1 MTEEERTRQD
11 RSEDPDVWR
20 RGFCS
25 ATQMNNRKE
34 DMEIS
39 SHYRQLLRE
48 LNEQRQHG
56 ILCDACVIVDG
67 KIFKAHKNVLLG
79 SSRYFKTL
87 YCQVKKGA
95 EPHHQTTVTHL
106 DIVTATGFKAILDFM
121 YSAHLALTSKN
132 VIEVMSAA
140 SYLQMTDIVQA
151 CHSFIKAA
159 LDISIRSEMAEELAD
174 FEMGAVVAAGI
185 GGGGGGG
192 GGLGITGAGGGA
204 GTGLGGGGGVGGG
217 GGGGIV
223 GMASEA
229 LASIMSG
236 RSTSPWLARRTS
248 PANSSGDSAIASCHE
263 GGSMYGK
270 EDQEP
275 PKSHESQEE
284 ACHDS
289 QPAWP
294 HDYRPVTVKEEQVS
308 PASSSHP
315 RDTPRGAAQSQGE
328 QGAGGASGGGGEGP
342 WQPVSGSGRRKNRKN
357 KDTVRHITQQAETN
371 WDRERDRERER
382 DSRPGSPL
390 PSMLAVAG
398 WNYNGQEI
406 PGADVTEPNSS
417 DSRGER
423 LDFFLKQEE
432 PLTTEPSYL
441 GPNESEEAGGGGVG
455 GTISSV
461 ANLKAAL
468 MSKNS
473 LLSLRAEMMGDDNP
487 LLFEYLPKGAHS
499 LSWLRSN
506 NCCSTLRPGATG
518 ATIHN
523 KQGAGSSPLPPLP
536 PLPLLPPHLPP
547 TPPPQP
553 PSSTS
558 SSSSYFPP
566 TPPTTL
572 HPSESRPLE
581 APGLRAGAPPLRSEG
596 SDMEVEAAVE
606 GPEPSTLPEERVK
619 DKEDMKEYS
628 TALEGD
634 QSPIE
639 RDQMGDES
647 CVGGLTVPASV
658 SGAGRGTKGL
668 MVLGKEVG
676 SGKRVLP
683 EPGAWPSQG
692 FACSLCKRL
701 FSSLEHLREHEYR
714 HTLSLMALSLDWPSM
729 HGPYHQ
735 STQPHHQPQSQ
746 PSHFHQSLY
755 RPALEEPS
763 QVPARYLCS
772 QCPASFTLKSNADR
786 HEKTIHFKKKLMQC
800 VYCLKNFRDRTDLH
814 RHLSSVHSKERG
826 HTCPACAKAFSTQ
839 KNLSTHVKVC
849 CQVGSVPGDVLGRG
863 TGMEVCQGGVIDS
876 LWRLSQEMKV
886 ENHDLSIN
894 LEN

>member
-1 MTEEERTRQD
+1 
-11 RSEDPDVWR
+11 
-20 RGFCS
+20 
-25 ATQMNNRKE
+25 MNNRKE

-159 LDISIRSEMAEELAD
+159 LDISIRSEMADELAD
-174 FEMGAVVAAGI
+174 FEMGAVAA
-185 GGGGGGG
+185 
-192 GGLGITGAGGGA
+192 A
-204 GTGLGGGGGVGGG
+204 
-217 GGGGIV
+217 
-223 GMASEA
+223 A

-263 GGSMYGK
+263 GGSTYGK

-328 QGAGGASGGGGEGP
+328 QGAGGAGGGGEGP
-342 WQPVSGSGRRKNRKN
+342 WQPLSGSGRRKNRKN
-357 KDTVRHITQQAETN
+357 KDTVRHITQQ
-371 WDRERDRERER
+371 RDR

-398 WNYNGQEI
+398 WNYNGQDI
-406 PGADVTEPNSS
+406 PDVTEPNSS

-432 PLTTEPSYL
+432 ALTTEPGFL
-441 GPNESEEAGGGGVG
+441 GTNESEEGGGGAGG

-487 LLFEYLPKGAHS
+487 LLYEYLPKGGHS
-499 LSWLRSN
+499 LSLNDFTVIRKKFKCPYCSFSAMHQCILKRHMRSH
-506 NCCSTLRPGATG
+506 TGERPYPCE
-518 ATIHN
+518 I
-523 KQGAGSSPLPPLP
+523 
-536 PLPLLPPHLPP
+536 
-547 TPPPQP
+547 
-553 PSSTS
+553 
-558 SSSSYFPP
+558 
-566 TPPTTL
+566 
-572 HPSESRPLE
+572 
-581 APGLRAGAPPLRSEG
+581 
-596 SDMEVEAAVE
+596 
-606 GPEPSTLPEERVK
+606 
-619 DKEDMKEYS
+619 
-628 TALEGD
+628 
-634 QSPIE
+634 
-639 RDQMGDES
+639 
-647 CVGGLTVPASV
+647 C
-658 SGAGRGTKGL
+658 
-668 MVLGKEVG
+668 GK
-676 SGKRVLP
+676 KFTR
-683 EPGAWPSQG
+683 
-692 FACSLCKRL
+692 
-701 FSSLEHLREHEYR
+701 REHMKR
-714 HTLSLMALSLDWPSM
+714 HTL
-729 HGPYHQ
+729 
-735 STQPHHQPQSQ
+735 
-746 PSHFHQSLY
+746 
-755 RPALEEPS
+755 
-763 QVPARYLCS
+763 
-772 QCPASFTLKSNADR
+772 
-786 HEKTIHFKKKLMQC
+786 
-800 VYCLKNFRDRTDLH
+800 
-814 RHLSSVHSKERG
+814 VHSKDKKYV
-826 HTCPACAKAFSTQ
+826 C
-839 KNLSTHVKVC
+839 KVC
-849 CQVGSVPGDVLGRG
+849 SRVFMSAASVGIKHGSRRHGVCADCSGRGMAALLDHNGEVGGDISPEEELYPGDRFHDDQAECDGDGEGEEEMMVEGDGEMLGEG
-863 TGMEVCQGGVIDS
+863 EEEGGKWKDSGMTAEAHGALDNEKEESDS
-876 LWRLSQEMKV
+876 SAQEG
-886 ENHDLSIN
+886 EQQNGSERDFAWIS
-894 LEN
+894 

>member
-1 MTEEERTRQD
+1 
-11 RSEDPDVWR
+11 
-20 RGFCS
+20 
-25 ATQMNNRKE
+25 MNNRKE

-159 LDISIRSEMAEELAD
+159 LDISIRSEMADELAD
-174 FEMGAVVAAGI
+174 FEMGAVAAGL
-185 GGGGGGG
+185 GGGGGVGGGG
-192 GGLGITGAGGGA
+192 GGLGVAGAGVVPGA
-204 GTGLGGGGGVGGG
+204 GLGGGGGGG

-263 GGSMYGK
+263 GGSTYGK

-294 HDYRPVTVKEEQVS
+294 HDYRPINVKEEQVS

-315 RDTPRGAAQSQGE
+315 RDTPKGAAPSQSE
-328 QGAGGASGGGGEGP
+328 QGAGGAGGGVGDGS
-342 WQPVSGSGRRKNRKN
+342 WQQLSGSGRRKNRKN
-357 KDTVRHITQQAETN
+357 KDTVRHITQQAERN
-371 WDRERDRERER
+371 WDRERERYR

-398 WNYNGQEI
+398 WNYNGQDI

-423 LDFFLKQEE
+423 LDFFVKQEE
-432 PLTTEPSYL
+432 ALTAEPSFL
-441 GPNESEEAGGGGVG
+441 GTNENEEASRGAGAG
-455 GTISSV
+455 ISSV

-487 LLFEYLPKGAHS
+487 LLYEYLPKGGHS
-499 LSWLRSN
+499 LSLNDFTVIRKKFKCPYCSFSAMHQCILKRHMRSH
-506 NCCSTLRPGATG
+506 TGERPYPCE
-518 ATIHN
+518 I
-523 KQGAGSSPLPPLP
+523 
-536 PLPLLPPHLPP
+536 
-547 TPPPQP
+547 
-553 PSSTS
+553 
-558 SSSSYFPP
+558 
-566 TPPTTL
+566 
-572 HPSESRPLE
+572 
-581 APGLRAGAPPLRSEG
+581 
-596 SDMEVEAAVE
+596 
-606 GPEPSTLPEERVK
+606 
-619 DKEDMKEYS
+619 
-628 TALEGD
+628 
-634 QSPIE
+634 
-639 RDQMGDES
+639 
-647 CVGGLTVPASV
+647 C
-658 SGAGRGTKGL
+658 
-668 MVLGKEVG
+668 GK
-676 SGKRVLP
+676 KFTR
-683 EPGAWPSQG
+683 
-692 FACSLCKRL
+692 
-701 FSSLEHLREHEYR
+701 REHMKR
-714 HTLSLMALSLDWPSM
+714 HTL
-729 HGPYHQ
+729 
-735 STQPHHQPQSQ
+735 
-746 PSHFHQSLY
+746 
-755 RPALEEPS
+755 
-763 QVPARYLCS
+763 
-772 QCPASFTLKSNADR
+772 
-786 HEKTIHFKKKLMQC
+786 
-800 VYCLKNFRDRTDLH
+800 
-814 RHLSSVHSKERG
+814 VHSKDKKYV
-826 HTCPACAKAFSTQ
+826 C
-839 KNLSTHVKVC
+839 KVC
-849 CQVGSVPGDVLGRG
+849 SRVFMSAASVGIKHGSRRHGVCADCSGRGMAALLDHNGEVGGDISPEEELYPGDRFHDDQAECDGDGEGEEEMMVEGDGEILGEG
-863 TGMEVCQGGVIDS
+863 EEEGGKWKDSGMTTEEHRALDNEKEESDS
-876 LWRLSQEMKV
+876 SVQEGEQQNGSEK
-886 ENHDLSIN
+886 DFAWIS
-894 LEN
+894 

>member
-1 MTEEERTRQD
+1 
-11 RSEDPDVWR
+11 
-20 RGFCS
+20 
-25 ATQMNNRKE
+25 
-34 DMEIS
+34 MEIS

-159 LDISIRSEMAEELAD
+159 LDISIRSEMADELAD
-174 FEMGAVVAAGI
+174 FEMGAVAAAGI

-192 GGLGITGAGGGA
+192 GGVGITGAGGGA
-204 GTGLGGGGGVGGG
+204 GAGLG

-263 GGSMYGK
+263 GGSTYGK

-328 QGAGGASGGGGEGP
+328 QGTGGAAGGGGEGP
-342 WQPVSGSGRRKNRKN
+342 WQPLSGSGRRKNRKN
-357 KDTVRHITQQAETN
+357 KDTVRHITQQAERN
-371 WDRERDRERER
+371 WDRERDRERDR

-441 GPNESEEAGGGGVG
+441 GPNESEEAGGGGGG

-487 LLFEYLPKGAHS
+487 LLYEYLPKGAHS
-499 LSWLRSN
+499 LSLNDFTVIRKKFKCPYCSFSAMHQCILKRHMRSH
-506 NCCSTLRPGATG
+506 TGERPYPCE
-518 ATIHN
+518 I
-523 KQGAGSSPLPPLP
+523 
-536 PLPLLPPHLPP
+536 
-547 TPPPQP
+547 
-553 PSSTS
+553 
-558 SSSSYFPP
+558 
-566 TPPTTL
+566 
-572 HPSESRPLE
+572 
-581 APGLRAGAPPLRSEG
+581 
-596 SDMEVEAAVE
+596 
-606 GPEPSTLPEERVK
+606 
-619 DKEDMKEYS
+619 
-628 TALEGD
+628 
-634 QSPIE
+634 
-639 RDQMGDES
+639 
-647 CVGGLTVPASV
+647 C
-658 SGAGRGTKGL
+658 
-668 MVLGKEVG
+668 GK
-676 SGKRVLP
+676 KFTR
-683 EPGAWPSQG
+683 
-692 FACSLCKRL
+692 
-701 FSSLEHLREHEYR
+701 REHMKR
-714 HTLSLMALSLDWPSM
+714 HTL
-729 HGPYHQ
+729 
-735 STQPHHQPQSQ
+735 
-746 PSHFHQSLY
+746 
-755 RPALEEPS
+755 
-763 QVPARYLCS
+763 
-772 QCPASFTLKSNADR
+772 
-786 HEKTIHFKKKLMQC
+786 
-800 VYCLKNFRDRTDLH
+800 
-814 RHLSSVHSKERG
+814 VHSKDKKYV
-826 HTCPACAKAFSTQ
+826 C
-839 KNLSTHVKVC
+839 KVC
-849 CQVGSVPGDVLGRG
+849 SRVFMSAASVGIKHGSRRHGVCADCSGRGMAALLDHNGEVGGDISPEEELYPGDRFHDDQAECDGDGEGEEEMMVEGDGEMMGEGEEEGGKWKDSGMTAEAHG
-863 TGMEVCQGGVIDS
+863 TLDNEKEESDS
-876 LWRLSQEMKV
+876 SAQEG
-886 ENHDLSIN
+886 EQQNGSERDFAWIS
-894 LEN
+894 

>member
-1 MTEEERTRQD
+1 MGTEL
-11 RSEDPDVWR
+11 WK

-25 ATQMNNRKE
+25 DTQMNNRKE

-87 YCQVKKGA
+87 YCQVKKGS

-151 CHSFIKAA
+151 CHRFIKAA
-159 LDISIRSEMAEELAD
+159 LDISIRSEMADELAE
-174 FEMGAVVAAGI
+174 FEMGAVVTAGI

-192 GGLGITGAGGGA
+192 GGGITGAGGVP
-204 GTGLGGGGGVGGG
+204 GVGL

-263 GGSMYGK
+263 GGSTYGK

-284 ACHDS
+284 TCHDS

-294 HDYRPVTVKEEQVS
+294 HDYRPVSVKEEQVS
-308 PASSSHP
+308 PAASSHP
-315 RDTPRGAAQSQGE
+315 RDNPRGAAQSQRDPVIG
-328 QGAGGASGGGGEGP
+328 GPNAGGDGS
-342 WQPVSGSGRRKNRKN
+342 WQPLSGSGRRKNRKN
-357 KDTVRHITQQAETN
+357 KDTVRHITQQAERN
-371 WDRERDRERER
+371 WEGERQRERDR

-398 WNYNGQEI
+398 WNYNGRDI
-406 PGADVTEPNSS
+406 PDADMTEPNSS

-432 PLTTEPSYL
+432 ALAAESGFL
-441 GPNESEEAGGGGVG
+441 GPNESEEAGGGGGRG
-455 GTISSV
+455 GGGMLSSV

-473 LLSLRAEMMGDDNP
+473 LLSLRAEMIGDDNP
-487 LLFEYLPKGAHS
+487 LLYEYLPKGGHS
-499 LSWLRSN
+499 LTWLRSN
-506 NCCSTLRPGATG
+506 NYCSTLRPGATG

-523 KQGAGSSPLPPLP
+523 KQGAGNSPPPP
-536 PLPLLPPHLPP
+536 PPPTLLPPHLRP
-547 TPPPQP
+547 TPLPPSS
-553 PSSTS
+553 SSTS
-558 SSSSYFPP
+558 SSYRPTTPP
-566 TPPTTL
+566 TPPL
-572 HPSESRPLE
+572 PAEPRSLE
-581 APGLRAGAPPLRSEG
+581 APGLRAGAPRLHSDNL
-596 SDMEVEAAVE
+596 DMEVEEAPE
-606 GPEPSTLPEERVK
+606 GLESSTLPEDCEK
-619 DKEDMKEYS
+619 DKDELKEYN
-628 TALEGD
+628 AGLERD
-634 QSPIE
+634 QSPSE
-639 RDQMGDES
+639 ANQMAKATCAGS
-647 CVGGLTVPASV
+647 LTVPTSVFMASGEMEALAAV
-658 SGAGRGTKGL
+658 TKETKSG
-668 MVLGKEVG
+668 
-676 SGKRVLP
+676 VLP
-683 EPGAWPSQG
+683 ETSCWTSQG

-701 FSSLEHLREHEYR
+701 FSSLEYLREHEYR
-714 HTLSLMALSLDWPSM
+714 HTLSLMAMSLDWPSVA
-729 HGPYHQ
+729 GQFGRP
-735 STQPHHQPQSQ
+735 SQSQ
-746 PSHFHQSLY
+746 FLHYPQSLY
-755 RPALEEPS
+755 RPATVEPTP
-763 QVPARYLCS
+763 VRYLCS

-800 VYCLKNFRDRTDLH
+800 VYCLKHFRDRTDLH

-826 HTCPACAKAFSTQ
+826 HVCPACAKSFSTQ
-839 KNLSTHVKVC
+839 KNLATHIKVC
-849 CQVGSVPGDVLGRG
+849 CQVGSVPGTVLGGSTSTSRDG
-863 TGMEVCQGGVIDS
+863 DQVP
-876 LWRLSQEMKV
+876 LWRLSEEMNV
-886 ENHDLSIN
+886 EMSEHSILDIAN
-894 LEN
+894 

>member
-1 MTEEERTRQD
+1 
-11 RSEDPDVWR
+11 
-20 RGFCS
+20 
-25 ATQMNNRKE
+25 MNNRKE

-159 LDISIRSEMAEELAD
+159 LDISIRSEMADELAD
-174 FEMGAVVAAGI
+174 FEMGAVAAASI

-192 GGLGITGAGGGA
+192 GGGVGIAGAGGVAGA
-204 GTGLGGGGGVGGG
+204 GL

-263 GGSMYGK
+263 GGSTYGK

-315 RDTPRGAAQSQGE
+315 RDTPRGSAQSQGE
-328 QGAGGASGGGGEGP
+328 QGTGGAAGGGGEGP
-342 WQPVSGSGRRKNRKN
+342 WQPLSGSGRRKNRKN
-357 KDTVRHITQQAETN
+357 KDTVRHITQQAERN
-371 WDRERDRERER
+371 WDRERERERDR

-398 WNYNGQEI
+398 WNYNGQDI

-432 PLTTEPSYL
+432 ALTAEPGFM
-441 GPNESEEAGGGGVG
+441 GPNESEEAGGGAGG

-487 LLFEYLPKGAHS
+487 LLYEYLPKGGHS
-499 LSWLRSN
+499 LSLNDFTVIRKKFKCPYCSFSAMHQCILKRHMRSH
-506 NCCSTLRPGATG
+506 TGERPYPCE
-518 ATIHN
+518 I
-523 KQGAGSSPLPPLP
+523 
-536 PLPLLPPHLPP
+536 
-547 TPPPQP
+547 
-553 PSSTS
+553 
-558 SSSSYFPP
+558 
-566 TPPTTL
+566 
-572 HPSESRPLE
+572 
-581 APGLRAGAPPLRSEG
+581 
-596 SDMEVEAAVE
+596 
-606 GPEPSTLPEERVK
+606 
-619 DKEDMKEYS
+619 
-628 TALEGD
+628 
-634 QSPIE
+634 
-639 RDQMGDES
+639 
-647 CVGGLTVPASV
+647 C
-658 SGAGRGTKGL
+658 
-668 MVLGKEVG
+668 GK
-676 SGKRVLP
+676 KFTR
-683 EPGAWPSQG
+683 
-692 FACSLCKRL
+692 
-701 FSSLEHLREHEYR
+701 REHMKR
-714 HTLSLMALSLDWPSM
+714 HTL
-729 HGPYHQ
+729 
-735 STQPHHQPQSQ
+735 
-746 PSHFHQSLY
+746 
-755 RPALEEPS
+755 
-763 QVPARYLCS
+763 
-772 QCPASFTLKSNADR
+772 
-786 HEKTIHFKKKLMQC
+786 
-800 VYCLKNFRDRTDLH
+800 
-814 RHLSSVHSKERG
+814 VHSKDKKYV
-826 HTCPACAKAFSTQ
+826 C
-839 KNLSTHVKVC
+839 KVC
-849 CQVGSVPGDVLGRG
+849 SRVFMSAASVGIKHGSRRHGVCADCSGRGMAALLDHNGEVGGDISPEEELYPGDRFHDDQAECDGDGEEEMMVEGDG
-863 TGMEVCQGGVIDS
+863 EMIGEGEEEGGKWKDSGMTTEAHGALDNEKEESDS
-876 LWRLSQEMKV
+876 SAQEG
-886 ENHDLSIN
+886 EQQNGSERDFAWIS
-894 LEN
+894 

>member
-1 MTEEERTRQD
+1 MRAWLSCTSKCSLQPERTAD
-11 RSEDPDVWR
+11 DLR

-159 LDISIRSEMAEELAD
+159 LDISIRSEMADELAD
-174 FEMGAVVAAGI
+174 FEMGAVAAASIGGGA
-185 GGGGGGG
+185 GGGGGGV
-192 GGLGITGAGGGA
+192 GIAGAGGVAGA
-204 GTGLGGGGGVGGG
+204 GLGGG

-263 GGSMYGK
+263 GGSTYGK

-315 RDTPRGAAQSQGE
+315 RDNPRGAAQSQGE
-328 QGAGGASGGGGEGP
+328 QGAGGAGAGAGEGP
-342 WQPVSGSGRRKNRKN
+342 WQPLSGSGRRKNRKN
-357 KDTVRHITQQAETN
+357 KDTVRHITQQAERN
-371 WDRERDRERER
+371 WDRERDRERDR

-432 PLTTEPSYL
+432 ALATEPGFL
-441 GPNESEEAGGGGVG
+441 GPNESEEAGRGAGG

-487 LLFEYLPKGAHS
+487 LLYEYLPKGGHS
-499 LSWLRSN
+499 LSLNDFTVIRKKFKCPYCSFSAMHQCILKRHMRSH
-506 NCCSTLRPGATG
+506 TGERPYPCE
-518 ATIHN
+518 I
-523 KQGAGSSPLPPLP
+523 
-536 PLPLLPPHLPP
+536 
-547 TPPPQP
+547 
-553 PSSTS
+553 
-558 SSSSYFPP
+558 
-566 TPPTTL
+566 
-572 HPSESRPLE
+572 
-581 APGLRAGAPPLRSEG
+581 
-596 SDMEVEAAVE
+596 
-606 GPEPSTLPEERVK
+606 
-619 DKEDMKEYS
+619 
-628 TALEGD
+628 
-634 QSPIE
+634 
-639 RDQMGDES
+639 
-647 CVGGLTVPASV
+647 C
-658 SGAGRGTKGL
+658 
-668 MVLGKEVG
+668 GK
-676 SGKRVLP
+676 KFTR
-683 EPGAWPSQG
+683 
-692 FACSLCKRL
+692 
-701 FSSLEHLREHEYR
+701 REHMKR
-714 HTLSLMALSLDWPSM
+714 HTL
-729 HGPYHQ
+729 
-735 STQPHHQPQSQ
+735 
-746 PSHFHQSLY
+746 
-755 RPALEEPS
+755 
-763 QVPARYLCS
+763 
-772 QCPASFTLKSNADR
+772 
-786 HEKTIHFKKKLMQC
+786 
-800 VYCLKNFRDRTDLH
+800 
-814 RHLSSVHSKERG
+814 VHSKDKKYV
-826 HTCPACAKAFSTQ
+826 C
-839 KNLSTHVKVC
+839 KVC
-849 CQVGSVPGDVLGRG
+849 SRVFMSAASVGIKHGSRRHGVCADCSGRGMAALLDHNGEVGGDISPEEELYPGDRFHDDQAECDGDGEGEEEMMVEGDG
-863 TGMEVCQGGVIDS
+863 EMMGEGEEEGGKWKDS
-876 LWRLSQEMKV
+876 GITTEAHRALDNEKEESDSSAQEGEQQNGSEK
-886 ENHDLSIN
+886 DFAWIS
-894 LEN
+894 

>member
-1 MTEEERTRQD
+1 
-11 RSEDPDVWR
+11 
-20 RGFCS
+20 
-25 ATQMNNRKE
+25 MNNRKE

-95 EPHHQTTVTHL
+95 EPPHQTTVTHL

-159 LDISIRSEMAEELAD
+159 LDISIRSEMADELAD
-174 FEMGAVVAAGI
+174 FEMGAVAA
-185 GGGGGGG
+185 
-192 GGLGITGAGGGA
+192 A
-204 GTGLGGGGGVGGG
+204 GLGGGGLPGAGSVVGAGLGG
-217 GGGGIV
+217 AGGAIV

-263 GGSMYGK
+263 GGSTYGK
-270 EDQEP
+270 EDQEA

-284 ACHDS
+284 TCHDS

-315 RDTPRGAAQSQGE
+315 RDTQRGAAQSQTE
-328 QGAGGASGGGGEGP
+328 QGAGQTGNGDGP
-342 WQPVSGSGRRKNRKN
+342 WQPLAGSGRRKNRKN
-357 KDTVRHITQQAETN
+357 KDTVRHITQQAERN
-371 WDRERDRERER
+371 WDKERDRER

-398 WNYNGQEI
+398 WNYNGQDI

-432 PLTTEPSYL
+432 PLTTEPSFL
-441 GPNESEEAGGGGVG
+441 GVSESEEAGAGAGG

-473 LLSLRAEMMGDDNP
+473 LLSLRAEMMGEDSP
-487 LLFEYLPKGAHS
+487 LLYEYLPKGGHS
-499 LSWLRSN
+499 LSLNDFTVIRKKFKCPYCSFSAMHQCILKRHMRSH
-506 NCCSTLRPGATG
+506 TGERPYPCE
-518 ATIHN
+518 I
-523 KQGAGSSPLPPLP
+523 
-536 PLPLLPPHLPP
+536 
-547 TPPPQP
+547 
-553 PSSTS
+553 
-558 SSSSYFPP
+558 
-566 TPPTTL
+566 
-572 HPSESRPLE
+572 
-581 APGLRAGAPPLRSEG
+581 
-596 SDMEVEAAVE
+596 
-606 GPEPSTLPEERVK
+606 
-619 DKEDMKEYS
+619 
-628 TALEGD
+628 
-634 QSPIE
+634 
-639 RDQMGDES
+639 
-647 CVGGLTVPASV
+647 C
-658 SGAGRGTKGL
+658 
-668 MVLGKEVG
+668 GK
-676 SGKRVLP
+676 KFTR
-683 EPGAWPSQG
+683 
-692 FACSLCKRL
+692 
-701 FSSLEHLREHEYR
+701 REHMKR
-714 HTLSLMALSLDWPSM
+714 HTL
-729 HGPYHQ
+729 
-735 STQPHHQPQSQ
+735 
-746 PSHFHQSLY
+746 
-755 RPALEEPS
+755 
-763 QVPARYLCS
+763 
-772 QCPASFTLKSNADR
+772 
-786 HEKTIHFKKKLMQC
+786 
-800 VYCLKNFRDRTDLH
+800 
-814 RHLSSVHSKERG
+814 VHSKDKKYV
-826 HTCPACAKAFSTQ
+826 C
-839 KNLSTHVKVC
+839 KVC
-849 CQVGSVPGDVLGRG
+849 SRVFMSAASVGIKHGSRRHGVCADCSGRG
-863 TGMEVCQGGVIDS
+863 MAALLDHNGEVGGDISPEEELYAGDRFQDDQAECDGDAEEEMMADGEMIGETEEEKWKDSGMRDKTQRALDNEKEESDS
-876 LWRLSQEMKV
+876 SAQDGEQQNGTDRDFTWIS
-886 ENHDLSIN
+886 
-894 LEN
+894 

>member
-1 MTEEERTRQD
+1 MGEGESEGEAHDCKTRKSRGGRSWESERKRGCGVGENTGNYTWQKRHALERTELSEWTSLPPAPPHCTHPPLPCCFSGLSHHIGLGGKRH
-11 RSEDPDVWR
+11 RSPCSPFRAHGVTELWK

-25 ATQMNNRKE
+25 DTQMNNRKE

-87 YCQVKKGA
+87 YCQVKKGS

-151 CHSFIKAA
+151 CHRFIKAA
-159 LDISIRSEMAEELAD
+159 LDISIRSEMADELAE
-174 FEMGAVVAAGI
+174 FEMGPVVTAGI

-192 GGLGITGAGGGA
+192 GGGVGITGAGGVP
-204 GTGLGGGGGVGGG
+204 GVGL

-263 GGSMYGK
+263 GGSTYGK

-284 ACHDS
+284 TCHDS

-294 HDYRPVTVKEEQVS
+294 HDYRPVSVKEEQVS

-315 RDTPRGAAQSQGE
+315 RDNPRGAAQSQRDPVIG
-328 QGAGGASGGGGEGP
+328 GPNAGGDGS
-342 WQPVSGSGRRKNRKN
+342 WQPLSGSGRRKNRKN
-357 KDTVRHITQQAETN
+357 KDTVRHITQQAERN
-371 WDRERDRERER
+371 WEGERQRERDR

-398 WNYNGQEI
+398 WNYNGQDI
-406 PGADVTEPNSS
+406 PDADMTEPNSS

-432 PLTTEPSYL
+432 ALAAEPGFL
-441 GPNESEEAGGGGVG
+441 GPNESEEAGGGGGRG
-455 GTISSV
+455 GSGMLSSV

-473 LLSLRAEMMGDDNP
+473 LLSLRAEMIGDDNP
-487 LLFEYLPKGAHS
+487 LLYEYLPKGGHS
-499 LSWLRSN
+499 LTLNDFTVIRKKFKCPYCSFSAMHQCILKRHMRSH
-506 NCCSTLRPGATG
+506 TGERPYPCE
-518 ATIHN
+518 I
-523 KQGAGSSPLPPLP
+523 
-536 PLPLLPPHLPP
+536 
-547 TPPPQP
+547 
-553 PSSTS
+553 
-558 SSSSYFPP
+558 
-566 TPPTTL
+566 
-572 HPSESRPLE
+572 
-581 APGLRAGAPPLRSEG
+581 
-596 SDMEVEAAVE
+596 
-606 GPEPSTLPEERVK
+606 
-619 DKEDMKEYS
+619 
-628 TALEGD
+628 
-634 QSPIE
+634 
-639 RDQMGDES
+639 
-647 CVGGLTVPASV
+647 C
-658 SGAGRGTKGL
+658 
-668 MVLGKEVG
+668 GK
-676 SGKRVLP
+676 KFTR
-683 EPGAWPSQG
+683 
-692 FACSLCKRL
+692 
-701 FSSLEHLREHEYR
+701 REHMKR
-714 HTLSLMALSLDWPSM
+714 HTL
-729 HGPYHQ
+729 
-735 STQPHHQPQSQ
+735 
-746 PSHFHQSLY
+746 
-755 RPALEEPS
+755 
-763 QVPARYLCS
+763 
-772 QCPASFTLKSNADR
+772 
-786 HEKTIHFKKKLMQC
+786 
-800 VYCLKNFRDRTDLH
+800 
-814 RHLSSVHSKERG
+814 VHSKDKKYV
-826 HTCPACAKAFSTQ
+826 C
-839 KNLSTHVKVC
+839 KVC
-849 CQVGSVPGDVLGRG
+849 SRVFMSAASVGIKHGSRRHGVCVDCSGRGMAALLDHAGEAGGDISPEEELYPGDRFHDDQAECDGEEEMMAEG
-863 TGMEVCQGGVIDS
+863 DGETMGEGEDDAAKWKESGVTTETRRALDNEKEESDS
-876 LWRLSQEMKV
+876 SAQEG
-886 ENHDLSIN
+886 EPQNGCERDFAWIS
-894 LEN
+894 